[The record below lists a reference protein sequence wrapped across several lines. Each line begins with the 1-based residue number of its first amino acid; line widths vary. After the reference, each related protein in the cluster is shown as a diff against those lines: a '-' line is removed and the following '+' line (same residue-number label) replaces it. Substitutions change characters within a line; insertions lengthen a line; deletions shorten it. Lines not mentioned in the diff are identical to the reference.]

1 MAEERRVR
9 ICNARGL
16 HARAAAKFVSMVHS
30 FDAVVTV
37 RRDSETVDAG
47 SIMDLLMLAAGP
59 GTQIDIRAEGVD
71 AKAAVEALSQ
81 LVALGFHEDVASA
94 STD

>member
-16 HARAAAKFVSMVHS
+16 HARAAAKFVAMVNA

-59 GTQIDIRAEGVD
+59 GTEITIRADGPD
-71 AKAAVEALSQ
+71 ARSALDALSE

-94 STD
+94 TR